1 MNEDLAK
8 RDKARKRTTA
18 KLKQLYALEYGSEY
32 LENMRVEVKVR
43 LSLREKAKNI
53 FKRYSSWTT
62 IGVIANSLPRGL
74 KSVIKGVINGF

>member
-8 RDKARKRTTA
+8 RDKARKRTTT

-32 LENMRVEVKVR
+32 LENMRVE
-43 LSLREKAKNI
+43 
-53 FKRYSSWTT
+53 RYSSWTT

-74 KSVIKGVINGF
+74 KSVVKGVIHGF